1 MNVFNSIKEINRL
14 RKEVNR
20 LLSKGMPNIYLKVI
34 IEKNWRSQNFNFLSL
49 KNLSPGQFLGSSN
62 HGLLNTLNFNT
73 FCCNLKIRGLG
84 AKPYVAFLLL

>member
-34 IEKNWRSQNFNFLSL
+34 IEKN
-49 KNLSPGQFLGSSN
+49 
-62 HGLLNTLNFNT
+62 
-73 FCCNLKIRGLG
+73 
-84 AKPYVAFLLL
+84 